1 MVRGNRNV
9 KTGKNKE
16 LEIKEGDNEGPVD
29 SMRDIQN
36 DTCIL
41 EVVQEN
47 KAMLTD
53 LKSVIAQIQET
64 QSKITDKLDSLD
76 HRVINLDL
84 RLTQQGKSI
93 DMLHCDLNDLK
104 GQQKSIEGTVQVT
117 QNRITALET
126 LEQRTKERL
135 NRIERKS
142 RENNLR
148 IVGYQESPN
157 ENVEQIV
164 SSVLNTKFGMKLVA
178 IQSAHRTGKNIMY
191 QGKKQPKHIIF
202 KLLNHPDKIH
212 IMQNKAKCLEH
223 ENYFITDDMTEDDL
237 ELKRRLKPVTTD
249 AESKGQKWKF
259 RNGKLIIGGQL
270 YTGPIP
276 NKDTK
281 TQRPRTNIQINQN
294 FNLPPPLGKEQKRRK
309 DIQDTVIQDN
319 SSWNNRNG
327 GGSPVLGAVGG
338 TIPKKLPTH

>member
-104 GQQKSIEGTVQVT
+104 SQQKSIEGTVQVT
-117 QNRITALET
+117 QNRITVLET

-142 RENNLR
+142 REDNLR

-164 SSVLNTKFGMKLVA
+164 SSVLNTKF
-178 IQSAHRTGKNIMY
+178 
-191 QGKKQPKHIIF
+191 
-202 KLLNHPDKIH
+202 
-212 IMQNKAKCLEH
+212 
-223 ENYFITDDMTEDDL
+223 
-237 ELKRRLKPVTTD
+237 
-249 AESKGQKWKF
+249 
-259 RNGKLIIGGQL
+259 
-270 YTGPIP
+270 
-276 NKDTK
+276 
-281 TQRPRTNIQINQN
+281 
-294 FNLPPPLGKEQKRRK
+294 
-309 DIQDTVIQDN
+309 
-319 SSWNNRNG
+319 
-327 GGSPVLGAVGG
+327 
-338 TIPKKLPTH
+338 